1 MNARQTKKSLK
12 KQIIKLK
19 ADNDLM
25 RRIIADS
32 PKIQELY
39 DAQHK
44 PLNVTLTRMQFQE
57 YRAKRFLPPG
67 RPYDAGLITLY
78 RQALAKELFEG
89 INNHGEY
96 FYWHKRGTRECQDK

>member
-39 DAQHK
+39 DA
-44 PLNVTLTRMQFQE
+44 
-57 YRAKRFLPPG
+57 
-67 RPYDAGLITLY
+67 
-78 RQALAKELFEG
+78 
-89 INNHGEY
+89 
-96 FYWHKRGTRECQDK
+96 